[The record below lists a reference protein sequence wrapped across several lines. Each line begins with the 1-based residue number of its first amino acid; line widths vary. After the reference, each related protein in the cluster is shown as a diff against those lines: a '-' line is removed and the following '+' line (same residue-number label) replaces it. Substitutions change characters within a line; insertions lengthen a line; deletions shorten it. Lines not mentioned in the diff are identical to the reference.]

1 MKPLAI
7 SLVLVFGSLAA
18 HAGETVLY
26 SFKGS
31 PDGYAPV
38 GGLISDQKGN
48 LFGVT
53 SQGGAHALGTV
64 FELSPNG
71 AGGWNETVLYS
82 FTGGADGQYPGAGL
96 IWDGQG
102 NLYGTTV
109 GGGYGCAPKC
119 GSVFELS
126 LGTSGWTINALHT
139 FRNPK
144 DGETVLG
151 GVVMGAT
158 GSLYGTT
165 ARLGP
170 KGAGTVFRLDNSG
183 DAWTLTTLFGFEIGV
198 DGEDPEGLLVLG
210 SDGAIY
216 GTTAYGGTLIG
227 NQAYGVFYKLS
238 QNTKGKWIEKVL
250 YSFKGAG
257 DGGNPPFGLVAD
269 EQGNLYGVSPDL
281 PSQRGC
287 AFQFSPQSTNKWKKK
302 NVYAF
307 PFPKYGDPDIPNGLV
322 SFDQSGNA
330 YGVTYGGGSAG
341 VGTVYSLAEQ
351 QGTPW
356 PETTLYMFAR
366 GSDGERPEGQLLRDG
381 KGNLFGVT
389 QEGGGTG
396 CGGNGCGS
404 VFEITP

>member
-7 SLVLVFGSLAA
+7 SLVLVFSSLLA

-26 SFKGS
+26 EFKGS

-82 FTGGADGQYPGAGL
+82 FTGGADGQYPGAAL

-102 NLYGTTV
+102 NLYGTTF

-126 LGTSGWTINALHT
+126 PGANGWTLTALHT
-139 FRNPK
+139 FTGGK
-144 DGETVLG
+144 DGGTVGG
-151 GVVMGAT
+151 GVVMDSAGN
-158 GSLYGTT
+158 LYGTT
-165 ARLGP
+165 AGFGP
-170 KGAGTVFRLDNSG
+170 KGSGTVFRLSNSG
-183 DAWTLTTLFGFEIGV
+183 SAWTLTTLHGFELGTE
-198 DGEDPEGLLVLG
+198 GEDPGGSLVLA

-216 GTTAYGGTLIG
+216 GTTEYGGTPIG
-227 NQAYGVFYKLS
+227 NEAYGVFYKLS
-238 QNTKGKWIEKVL
+238 LNAKRKWIEKVL

-269 EQGNLYGVSPDL
+269 EQGNLYGISPGL
-281 PSQRGC
+281 PRLRGC
-287 AFQFSPQSTNKWKKK
+287 VFQFALQSTNNWKKK

-307 PFPKYGDPDIPNGLV
+307 PFPKYGDPDIPNGPV

-341 VGTVYSLAEQ
+341 VGAVYKLARQ

-356 PETTLYMFAR
+356 PETTLYTFAR

-381 KGNLFGVT
+381 SGNLFGVT

-396 CGGNGCGS
+396 CGGNGCGT